1 MKKLKGRYVIVEL
14 IPTHSNPKLGEVIQI
29 QALRLD
35 NLKLIER
42 FDYRLNKSLVNN
54 PDLLQMT
61 DYDNES
67 FTYLDG
73 GLLDAF
79 KKWLGDDKL
88 LIIDSEWTKEYLSD
102 FPNKTSVFKYLN
114 MKYSDDVIER
124 MMAKYSLKPSSVI
137 VDLIYEA
144 LLFELDI

>member
-88 LIIDSEWTKEYLSD
+88 LIIDSDWAKEYLSD

-114 MKYSDDVIER
+114 MEYSDDVIER

>member
-1 MKKLKGRYVIVEL
+1 MKELKGRYVIVEL
-14 IPTHSNPKLGEVIQI
+14 IPTHSNPKMGEVIQI

-67 FTYLDG
+67 FIYLDG

-88 LIIDSEWTKEYLSD
+88 LIIDSDWAKEYLSD

-114 MKYSDDVIER
+114 MEYSDDVIER